1 MGKKDFNDHI
11 DDGMRGMGYGLK
23 VYSAPLEAPKGVAAD
38 NDTLAAIY
46 TAAKM
51 GLKSEDTIAY
61 NAGLTPAE
69 LRKLKSL
76 DPRVAVAL
84 QAGKAEGE
92 LEMAMV
98 LNDAARRGDPRSAL
112 EVLKHSHGWVATTA
126 IKHEGDLNITLSTG
140 VPGRESNELPELKE
154 LKDPNDLGEV

>member
-1 MGKKDFNDHI
+1 MENENVENRLDSDMHGL
-11 DDGMRGMGYGLK
+11 GYGLK
-23 VYSAPLEAPKGVAAD
+23 IYSAPLKAPKGVTAD
-38 NDTLAAIY
+38 NETLAAVY
-46 TAAKM
+46 TSAKM

-69 LRKLKSL
+69 FRKLKSL
-76 DPRVAVAL
+76 DPRVAVAI

-98 LNDAARRGDPRSAL
+98 LNAAARRGDTKSAL

-140 VPGRESNELPELKE
+140 VPGRESNELPELK
-154 LKDPNDLGEV
+154 DPNDLGDVL